1 MTDKIKLSELE
12 TGKFITLSKVTPTG
26 SLAARKD
33 NNGAIFFYWRY
44 KHDSK
49 SERIKIGLYDSSLPP
64 RSTTPGKNGM
74 FSILAAEIQASEL
87 ATRHINNISQGGD
100 GFAAIQ
106 AQAKVDKAQKKK
118 ELLERNAHTFERLY
132 HMYSE
137 TLINPKTRADVDCI
151 YRNHIETKHQTLAQK
166 SASTI
171 TDEDWADVL
180 REVANKTPRTANKLR
195 SYMMAAYN
203 MALYARTSSE
213 IPVAFKGF
221 KVTSNPI
228 ATIKPNSL
236 GNRADKNPLSLEDM
250 RRYWSSIKELAG
262 IKGAILRIHLLSGGL
277 RALQLLRLTH
287 QDLSEHSFTLYD
299 AKGKKAEP
307 TKYTT
312 PITALMN
319 ADFEQLKISNPDGF
333 LFSTTGG
340 TIAIS
345 QETLLRWAQDAV
357 GDTIENFQ
365 IKRIRSGVETL
376 LASRGVGIEIRGR
389 LQSHGVTGVQAKH
402 YDGHDYIKEK
412 AQALAI
418 LEFTLTQADGDNLI
432 RLHA

>member
-1 MTDKIKLSELE
+1 MIKSW
-12 TGKFITLSKVTPTG
+12 
-26 SLAARKD
+26 D
-33 NNGAIFFYWRY
+33 
-44 KHDSK
+44 
-49 SERIKIGLYDSSLPP
+49 
-64 RSTTPGKNGM
+64 
-74 FSILAAEIQASEL
+74 
-87 ATRHINNISQGGD
+87 
-100 GFAAIQ
+100 
-106 AQAKVDKAQKKK
+106 
-118 ELLERNAHTFERLY
+118 
-132 HMYSE
+132 
-137 TLINPKTRADVDCI
+137 
-151 YRNHIETKHQTLAQK
+151 
-166 SASTI
+166 
-171 TDEDWADVL
+171 
-180 REVANKTPRTANKLR
+180 
-195 SYMMAAYN
+195 
-203 MALYARTSSE
+203 
-213 IPVAFKGF
+213 
-221 KVTSNPI
+221 
-228 ATIKPNSL
+228 
-236 GNRADKNPLSLEDM
+236 
-250 RRYWSSIKELAG
+250 
-262 IKGAILRIHLLSGGL
+262 
-277 RALQLLRLTH
+277 LT
-287 QDLSEHSFTLYD
+287 FTLYD

-357 GDTIENFQ
+357 GDTIGNFQ